1 MSEAS
6 SHVSGSAARKK
17 SPSRMQQQLATHI
30 EKLTVASR
38 QYFATLSSRERVLV
52 AICGVAVLVSALY
65 LIYAPI
71 EESFAAQE
79 RELND
84 ATLKLQNV
92 AAALTR
98 YQKLRARREEVEREF
113 REVEI
118 SEGALSYL
126 EELVKTKAG
135 VLNPQINPRDIRDFG
150 SQYEQAPFQ
159 IRFPIVDL
167 TRLVQFLETL
177 VKGPKPFILA
187 SLDIK
192 RRPAGDSLDVE
203 LEVSSIRKKAG
214 QSEL

>member
-1 MSEAS
+1 
-6 SHVSGSAARKK
+6 
-17 SPSRMQQQLATHI
+17 MQL
-30 EKLTVASR
+30 EKLSLAATR
-38 QYFATLSSRERVLV
+38 YFSKLSARERVLV
-52 AICGVAVLVSALY
+52 AICGFAVLASALY
-65 LIYAPI
+65 LVYAAI
-71 EESFAAQE
+71 EESFANQE

-84 ATLKLQNV
+84 TTLKLQNV

-98 YQKLRARREEVEREF
+98 YQKLRARREEVERAF

-167 TRLVQFLETL
+167 ARLVQFLETL

-203 LEVSSIRKKAG
+203 LEVSSIRKKMG
-214 QSEL
+214 PSEP